1 MRFLIIYVLI
11 KIFVPSLLVAQNL
24 PPKIITAP
32 KIELESK
39 TKELI
44 QENLPQNA
52 PKITT
57 PTTKTPVDLD
67 NQILSQLPRVFID
80 RRPSSLLRKLGKANN
95 QDISD
100 ETTQQ
105 NKSAAE
111 KAIHSLTE
119 NLAASNW
126 DEVTNFFSS
135 QFKKPEN
142 AKKAYHILLDTLA
155 RPPKVIP
162 PKTTSPRISPSG
174 KVISPPRSAYAEKH
188 FLSPTELLYLADASP
203 SDLNDEVTIQKL
215 GFLLKATLSQG
226 HFPDT
231 ALELINK
238 GTKKIGG
245 SSENTKKIIAARLL
259 INAGLPAEAGKF
271 LPEIDGTDD
280 PLVLEIIA
288 NYHLA
293 IHSIEPKEEH
303 LDFAWRS
310 TQLLIKNPNISTK
323 IKENALERAIEIA
336 LKLEGE
342 KGIQWLTESYT
353 GDTKLGREILT
364 TIGATTSIGRSEPS
378 SSARLRRLTLQK
390 NAVESLIGISN
401 INLEKWSKI
410 LNLLA
415 QNWLSEA
422 SYSYKRDIS
431 KTMSPRM
438 KWDQYGNMYYE
449 NPKSNSSPTPSNVP
463 SPISSGEL
471 LKIRPNQDWI
481 RLIDKDAQPQ
491 FLTLFAQ
498 LFLKVNEPAEA
509 FPYIKSVASSH
520 PDTGK
525 KLAEEFLRVWAD
537 SNDPNSNRNRNYR
550 YGYMYG
556 FNQRANSIPLTRS
569 KQERNLD
576 ELAKWISKI
585 QSLPIDEIDQDKLA
599 ESFTKIHSRAEVYK
613 ISAINKVFGNFEDM
627 SPSTVAALA
636 NTMRINLATVWRNP
650 KTQQDAKTNRKDEE
664 ILTEIIKGYED
675 IDAILVGSIEAHP
688 NDWRLHLRRACLE
701 LDKIN
706 FQQESKKSS
715 TYSTDRNNSYKNFGK
730 AAELYIANSSA
741 NIKDETTEPFEHW
754 FYAALGAS
762 DLSSLNESQRP
773 SQKEIEKIKAALA
786 GMPSQ
791 SAERH
796 LARFANALAARIS
809 SVKPELKQRYLRH
822 GLLIADNHE
831 KASEAQ
837 KLYKYYNDLTSEIKL
852 VGRVDGST
860 TVGHDAPFGIFIDIK
875 HTKEIERESGGFSKY
890 LTNQKNASYAYNYGR
905 PTQNYRDKF
914 EEMSRSVL
922 SEHFDV
928 ISITFHDSKINS
940 KGAGQEG
947 WRLTPYA
954 YVLLQARS
962 PDVDKVPS
970 MQIDLDF
977 LDTGGFVI
985 LPIATAQIPIDA
997 TAKIGDSRPVEKLKI
1012 VQTVDEREAG
1022 QGMLKVEVKASSN
1035 GLVPELNQ
1043 LLKPTN
1049 GNFILT
1055 EITGGEI
1062 AITKLDTESQDGS
1075 PISERNWIIT
1085 FQKSKENVAESNLT
1099 FSFPEPYSLAALE
1112 EILYQRYDDADLV
1125 SSSQQIILQQNY
1137 NTKNP
1142 KWIGLTILVLIL
1154 FSFVVFILK
1163 KKNSSR
1169 NETIDNI
1176 NDFNVPSEIT
1186 PFSVLGL
1193 LRKIHKEKKFANDIR
1208 SQLDESIASVEKV
1221 YFDKET
1227 QETLN
1232 LKDIAEEWVN
1242 RAV

>member
-1 MRFLIIYVLI
+1 MRFLLIYVLI

-39 TKELI
+39 TTEFI
-44 QENLPQNA
+44 QETPPQNA
-52 PKITT
+52 PKINT

-245 SSENTKKIIAARLL
+245 STENTKKIIAARLL
-259 INAGLPAEAGKF
+259 INAGLPAEAGHF
-271 LPEIDGTDD
+271 LPEIDITDD

-293 IHSIEPKEEH
+293 LHSIEPKEEH

-310 TQLLIKNPNISTK
+310 TQLVIKNPNISTK

-336 LKLEGE
+336 LKLEDE
-342 KGIQWLTESYT
+342 KGIQWLTESFT
-353 GDTKLGREILT
+353 SDTKLGREILT

-378 SSARLRRLTLQK
+378 SSARLRRLILQK
-390 NAVESLIGISN
+390 NAVETLIGISN

-498 LFLKVNEPAEA
+498 LFLKVNEPEEA

-569 KQERNLD
+569 KQERNLA

-730 AAELYIANSSA
+730 AAKLYIANSSA

-773 SQKEIEKIKAALA
+773 SQKEIVKIKAALA
-786 GMPSQ
+786 SMPSQ

-962 PDVDKVPS
+962 PDVDKIPS

-1022 QGMLKVEVKASSN
+1022 QGILKVEVKASSN

-1062 AITKLDTESQDGS
+1062 AITKLDSESQDGS

-1085 FQKSKENVAESNLT
+1085 FQKSKENIAESNLT

-1193 LRKIHKEKKFANDIR
+1193 LRKIHKEKKFANDIQ

>member
-1 MRFLIIYVLI
+1 MFR
-11 KIFVPSLLVAQNL
+11 SG
-24 PPKIITAP
+24 
-32 KIELESK
+32 
-39 TKELI
+39 
-44 QENLPQNA
+44 
-52 PKITT
+52 
-57 PTTKTPVDLD
+57 LD
-67 NQILSQLPRVFID
+67 FD
-80 RRPSSLLRKLGKANN
+80 
-95 QDISD
+95 
-100 ETTQQ
+100 
-105 NKSAAE
+105 
-111 KAIHSLTE
+111 
-119 NLAASNW
+119 
-126 DEVTNFFSS
+126 F
-135 QFKKPEN
+135 
-142 AKKAYHILLDTLA
+142 
-155 RPPKVIP
+155 
-162 PKTTSPRISPSG
+162 RISIDLGSH
-174 KVISPPRSAYAEKH
+174 IF
-188 FLSPTELLYLADASP
+188 FLQ
-203 SDLNDEVTIQKL
+203 I
-215 GFLLKATLSQG
+215 
-226 HFPDT
+226 
-231 ALELINK
+231 
-238 GTKKIGG
+238 
-245 SSENTKKIIAARLL
+245 
-259 INAGLPAEAGKF
+259 
-271 LPEIDGTDD
+271 
-280 PLVLEIIA
+280 
-288 NYHLA
+288 
-293 IHSIEPKEEH
+293 
-303 LDFAWRS
+303 
-310 TQLLIKNPNISTK
+310 
-323 IKENALERAIEIA
+323 
-336 LKLEGE
+336 
-342 KGIQWLTESYT
+342 
-353 GDTKLGREILT
+353 
-364 TIGATTSIGRSEPS
+364 
-378 SSARLRRLTLQK
+378 
-390 NAVESLIGISN
+390 
-401 INLEKWSKI
+401 
-410 LNLLA
+410 
-415 QNWLSEA
+415 
-422 SYSYKRDIS
+422 
-431 KTMSPRM
+431 
-438 KWDQYGNMYYE
+438 
-449 NPKSNSSPTPSNVP
+449 
-463 SPISSGEL
+463 
-471 LKIRPNQDWI
+471 
-481 RLIDKDAQPQ
+481 
-491 FLTLFAQ
+491 
-498 LFLKVNEPAEA
+498 
-509 FPYIKSVASSH
+509 
-520 PDTGK
+520 
-525 KLAEEFLRVWAD
+525 
-537 SNDPNSNRNRNYR
+537 
-550 YGYMYG
+550 
-556 FNQRANSIPLTRS
+556 
-569 KQERNLD
+569 
-576 ELAKWISKI
+576 
-585 QSLPIDEIDQDKLA
+585 
-599 ESFTKIHSRAEVYK
+599 
-613 ISAINKVFGNFEDM
+613 
-627 SPSTVAALA
+627 
-636 NTMRINLATVWRNP
+636 
-650 KTQQDAKTNRKDEE
+650 
-664 ILTEIIKGYED
+664 
-675 IDAILVGSIEAHP
+675 
-688 NDWRLHLRRACLE
+688 
-701 LDKIN
+701 
-706 FQQESKKSS
+706 
-715 TYSTDRNNSYKNFGK
+715 FGK
-730 AAELYIANSSA
+730 
-741 NIKDETTEPFEHW
+741 
-754 FYAALGAS
+754 
-762 DLSSLNESQRP
+762 
-773 SQKEIEKIKAALA
+773 EIVKIKAALA
-786 GMPSQ
+786 SMPSQ

-860 TVGHDAPFGIFIDIK
+860 NVGHDAPFGIFIDIK

-962 PDVDKVPS
+962 PDVDKIPS

-1022 QGMLKVEVKASSN
+1022 QGILKVEVKASSD

-1062 AITKLDTESQDGS
+1062 AITKLDSESQDGS

-1085 FQKSKENVAESNLT
+1085 FQKSKENIAESNLT

-1193 LRKIHKEKKFANDIR
+1193 LRKIHKEKKFANDIQ